1 MKTATKILATLGV
14 LAISVGAYAHMGGGN
29 GGGFGFHHGMM
40 DEDSPQYQT
49 MLKLHND
56 PQAMEE
62 WAEKMHDDPD
72 AMIDWMKDMHAGF
85 INNGDNRGFGGCH
98 GFWSD
103 SDESDNGKN

>member
-1 MKTATKILATLGV
+1 MKMATKILATLSV
-14 LAISVGAYAHMGGGN
+14 LAISVGAYAHMGGSN

-56 PQAMEE
+56 PEAMQE
-62 WAEKMHDDPD
+62 WEEKMRDDPE
-72 AMIDWMKDMHAGF
+72 AMIAWMKEMHAGF
-85 INNGDNRGFGGCH
+85 NGRGFGGCH

-103 SDESDNGKN
+103 SDESSDDGADK